1 MPWLCVGDFNEICH
15 EKLGGRLRPLRQ
27 MKEFRDVLDECG
39 FRDLGFAS
47 TLGAMV
53 MRRGTRFGNG
63 WIESLPLQIG
73 LKNF

>member
-1 MPWLCVGDFNEICH
+1 
-15 EKLGGRLRPLRQ
+15 